1 MPRHELDSAVTGD
14 LADDGSEADVI
25 EQRQAPLPDDMEL
38 ADLADELDELD
49 ELDPDVVEAD
59 PADLMEQHRVV
70 PLDDDRR
77 TGDGTGTQ
85 GADNLGG

>member
-38 ADLADELDELD
+38 ADLADELD
-49 ELDPDVVEAD
+49 PDVVEAD